1 MRTRHFFFRSF
12 LRSIKCERK
21 LWIILRIDKYSI
33 LSGFFGN
40 GYSDCYL
47 FLAKIATRYVV
58 SRPFSTPQC
67 LRFGE
72 LTAAWFTE
80 EADRGAKQHRDSSGP
95 LGFNLATHTN
105 AAVPAY
111 FPRSWAVRDTHC
123 RSVKCFVCNQPTRV
137 YAHTR
142 DHSTTNRRTIVF
154 SIALE
159 RSLEKGRDLWKN
171 FLFFFSFSFFSY
183 GTIRSYVIGDTVCLN
198 VSDSRNDNEC

>member
-1 MRTRHFFFRSF
+1 MR
-12 LRSIKCERK
+12 KGDK
-21 LWIILRIDKYSI
+21 LYSGLRIDKYSI

-40 GYSDCYL
+40 GYPDCYL
-47 FLAKIATRYVV
+47 FLAKIATRYVA

-159 RSLEKGRDLWKN
+159 RSLEKGRDVWKN
-171 FLFFFSFSFFSY
+171 FLFFFSFSFFFLRNNSFLCNRWY
-183 GTIRSYVIGDTVCLN
+183 GLP
-198 VSDSRNDNEC
+198 